1 MKFKQFRYLGLVFS
15 ELKRK
20 HHSVEV
26 EKAVLSED
34 YFRSA
39 KIILKEESRKY
50 SSSDPIFFS
59 ILVQSKI
66 K

>member
-1 MKFKQFRYLGLVFS
+1 
-15 ELKRK
+15 
-20 HHSVEV
+20 VEA
-26 EKAVLSED
+26 EKAVLSEA

-39 KIILKEESRKY
+39 KIILKEELRKY